1 MVITLKKSRML
12 SVGVGNSS
20 ASSFSVFIWLPLS
33 STVNST
39 MSEIY
44 VYVFVWL
51 DATICVQSL
60 SELNSL
66 ILPAGLLKLKG
77 ERVIKSN
84 LSRSSDK
91 STKSGSIDV

>member
-1 MVITLKKSRML
+1 MAIALRTSRIY
-12 SVGVGNSS
+12 SVGVGNSRG
-20 ASSFSVFIWLPLS
+20 SSFSGFIWLSLS
-33 STVNST
+33 CAVNST

-66 ILPAGLLKLKG
+66 MLPAGVL
-77 ERVIKSN
+77 
-84 LSRSSDK
+84 
-91 STKSGSIDV
+91 